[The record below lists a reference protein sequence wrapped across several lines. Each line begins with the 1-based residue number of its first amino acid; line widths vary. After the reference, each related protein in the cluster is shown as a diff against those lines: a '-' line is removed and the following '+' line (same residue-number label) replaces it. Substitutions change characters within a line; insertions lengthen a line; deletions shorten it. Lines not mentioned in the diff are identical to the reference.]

1 MASDKCDKCKSHV
14 PITLRDFFWQD
25 PFFSTNWDD
34 FGSLHNQMIQ
44 ETKQFWDKWDDKLK
58 RLDSREEVATKSQTD
73 ASKESDEFG
82 SWVFPRRLMR
92 LPSLF
97 NEERTKDL
105 VVKDDQTIKVRDD
118 EKVFEVSLDTHN
130 YRPDEIKVNVID
142 KVLSIEGKHEEKS
155 EDGNKF
161 ISRQFVRKYTLPKEC
176 RPEQVV
182 SNLSADGVLLVT
194 APKPAIKD
202 TDRAV
207 PITMEKK

>member
-1 MASDKCDKCKSHV
+1 MENKCDNCKCHV

-34 FGSLHNQMIQ
+34 FSGLQQQMVE
-44 ETKQFWDKWDDKLK
+44 ETKQFWDRCDRQLK
-58 RLDSREEVATKSQTD
+58 RLESGGEATTSSKQCE
-73 ASKESDEFG
+73 ASKDAEEFG
-82 SWVFPRRLMR
+82 SWMFPRRLMR

-97 NEERTKDL
+97 SEERTKDI
-105 VVKDDQTIKVRDD
+105 VIKDVQTIKVRDD

-130 YRPDEIKVNVID
+130 YRPDEIKVNVVD

-161 ISRQFVRKYTLPKEC
+161 ISRQFMRRYTLPQDCK
-176 RPEQVV
+176 PEQVV

-194 APKPAIKD
+194 APKLAIKNS
-202 TDRAV
+202 DRAV

>member
-1 MASDKCDKCKSHV
+1 MASEDKCDKCKCHV

-34 FGSLHNQMIQ
+34 FGNLHEQMLQ
-44 ETKQFWDKWDDKLK
+44 ETKHFWDRWDGQLK
-58 RLDSREEVATKSQTD
+58 RLESRNEETSKQ
-73 ASKESDEFG
+73 ASEAAASDEFG

-130 YRPDEIKVNVID
+130 YRPDEIKVNVVD
-142 KVLSIEGKHEEKS
+142 KVLSVEGKHEEKS

-161 ISRQFVRKYTLPKEC
+161 TSRQFARRYTLPQNC

-182 SNLSADGVLLVT
+182 SNLSADGVLLIT
-194 APKPAIKD
+194 APKLALKD
-202 TDRAV
+202 SDRAV